1 MPADRV
7 SAKLGFVESQGV
19 MLDEIIAST
28 RRRIAELKER
38 EARDRRSPRTAR
50 GFGSVLGKPGLGVIG
65 EVKRRSPSRGVLAA
79 GLDAVEQ
86 ARIYQ
91 HAGAA
96 AVSVLTEPDHFGGSN
111 EDLTMVSEAVDIPVL
126 RKDFTL
132 DPSQVWEAARI
143 GADAVLLIVAI
154 LDDRQLSELL
164 DAAARAGLAALVEV
178 HNDRE
183 ARRAMAAGAR
193 IVGVNNRDL
202 RDFNVD
208 LATSVRLAPL
218 LSDVEVRIAESG
230 IHTPAQAARMAEAGY
245 DAVLVGEA
253 LVLASSPADLVTR
266 MRGVTP

>member
-1 MPADRV
+1 
-7 SAKLGFVESQGV
+7 

-28 RRRIAELKER
+28 NGRIAELRER
-38 EARDRRSPRTAR
+38 VGRDRSSPRTAR
-50 GFGSVLGKPGLGVIG
+50 GLGSALGKAGLGVIG

-91 HAGAA
+91 RAGAA

-111 EDLTMVSEAVDIPVL
+111 QDLTMVAEAVDIPVL

-132 DPSQVWEAARI
+132 DPCQVWEAARI

-154 LDDRQLSELL
+154 LDDRRLAELL
-164 DAAARAGLAALVEV
+164 EETARAGLEALVEV
-178 HNDRE
+178 HNARE
-183 ARRAMAAGAR
+183 ARRALAAGAR

-218 LSDVEVRIAESG
+218 LAEVEVRIAESG

-245 DAVLVGEA
+245 HAVLVGEA
-253 LVLASSPADLVTR
+253 LVLAPSPADLVTR
-266 MRGVTP
+266 MRRLTP